1 MKQSNRINDIQKKIN
16 LYLDQALNDED
27 QLKMMEQ
34 VKANPDY
41 PQMINQER
49 NFRTFLKN
57 KVHRSPVSSELIQ
70 KIINKVKL
78 D

>member
-1 MKQSNRINDIQKKIN
+1 MKHSNKINEIQKKIN

-34 VKANPDY
+34 VNANPDY
-41 PQMINQER
+41 PHMINQER

-57 KVHRSPVSSELIQ
+57 KVQRSHVSSELIQ
-70 KIINKVKL
+70 TIINKVKL

>member
-1 MKQSNRINDIQKKIN
+1 MERSNKINEIQEKIN

-27 QLKMMEQ
+27 QKKMMDQ
-34 VKANPDY
+34 VNSDPSV
-41 PQMINQER
+41 PQMINKER

-57 KVHRSPVSSELIQ
+57 KVKRQNVSGDLIQ
-70 KIINKVKL
+70 SIINRVKL